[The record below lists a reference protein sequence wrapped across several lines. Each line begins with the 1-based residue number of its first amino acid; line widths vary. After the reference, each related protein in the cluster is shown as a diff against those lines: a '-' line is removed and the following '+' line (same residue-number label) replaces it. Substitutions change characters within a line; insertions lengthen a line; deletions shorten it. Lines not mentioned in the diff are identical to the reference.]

1 MTELSFGC
9 VDVTFE
15 RYAVAPTLLFRL
27 RIDEAGGQR
36 VRAIALR
43 CQFRIEPHRRGYSGE
58 EGDRLVELFGK
69 RARWGDTLKPFQFA
83 NSSTV
88 VPSFT
93 GNVEVEVAVPCSYD
107 MEVAAGRYFHALE
120 DGEIPFILLFSGTV
134 FGDGEKGL
142 WIEQVPWHAECR
154 YRVPVKIWRE
164 MMDTHFPGG
173 GWLRLKRETIDALAD
188 FRALRTLPTWDDTIL
203 AVLDSAG
210 EPSSPDADRADRL
223 DSSPEEGA

>member
-1 MTELSFGC
+1 MTELSFTC

-43 CQFRIEPHRRGYSGE
+43 CQFRIEPQRRGYSEE
-58 EGDRLVELFGK
+58 EGARLVELFGK

-83 NSSTV
+83 NTSTV

-93 GNVEVEVAVPCSYD
+93 GSTEVDISVPCSYD
-107 MEVAAGRYFHALE
+107 MEVTAGRYFHALE

-134 FGDGEKGL
+134 FGEGEKNL
-142 WIEQVPWHAECR
+142 WIEQVPWHAESR
-154 YRVPVKIWRE
+154 YRVPVKTWRE
-164 MMDTHFPGG
+164 MMDISFPGG
-173 GWLRLKRETIDALAD
+173 GWLRLQRETIDALAS
-188 FRALRTLPTWDDTIL
+188 FRAVRTLPTWDDTIL
-203 AVLDSAG
+203 AVLEAAG
-210 EPSSPDADRADRL
+210 ASTSPH
-223 DSSPEEGA
+223 PEHSGEGES